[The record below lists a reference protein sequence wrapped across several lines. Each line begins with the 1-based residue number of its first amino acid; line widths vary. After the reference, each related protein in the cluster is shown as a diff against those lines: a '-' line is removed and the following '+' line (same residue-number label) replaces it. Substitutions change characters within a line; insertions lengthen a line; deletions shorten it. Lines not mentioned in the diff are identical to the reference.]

1 MDIFN
6 TEERPVVCV
15 DNTYM
20 DGFSFGE
27 QVGLLNVGKTYT
39 VVDLEVHSWHTM
51 VTLRE
56 FPNRQFNSCH
66 FEELK

>member
-6 TEERPVVCV
+6 TEERQVVCV

-27 QVGLLNVGKTYT
+27 QAGLLNVGKTYT

-56 FPNRQFNSCH
+56 FPNKQFNSCH